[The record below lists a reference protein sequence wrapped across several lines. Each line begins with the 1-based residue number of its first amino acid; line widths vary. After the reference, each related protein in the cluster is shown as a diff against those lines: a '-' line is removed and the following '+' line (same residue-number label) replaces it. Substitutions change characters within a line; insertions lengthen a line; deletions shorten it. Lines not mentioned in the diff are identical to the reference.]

1 MQVNYAEKIYT
12 MALSIASSPVEN
24 RIWDVLD
31 REPPRGLY
39 ERIALENRARTQDF
53 IALKYPSDPFEAAKA
68 ILEECAKKS
77 INVLDY
83 WSDGYPALLRQ
94 IARPP
99 IILYSSGMTDLSAAV
114 SIVGTRNADPRSSEI
129 AFRIASELAR
139 AGFGTV
145 SGMAVGIDREAHM
158 GSLKSGGPTVGVL
171 ANGIDIVYPA
181 ANRDIFDEIKSAKGS
196 SLISEYPP
204 GIIAGRWTFVR
215 RNRII
220 SGMTR
225 ATVVVKAGDK
235 SGALITAGYALEQNR
250 DVFACPGHAFED
262 GYSGCH
268 GLIRNG
274 AIPVHGTDD
283 ILREMGIPVPE
294 KNPGGAK
301 AEGPDAE
308 RATAAAASET
318 GGKTAE
324 EFEGS
329 AFGKEIFGMLTADG
343 MEIDELVRRIGSG
356 AGAVLEEV
364 NMMEL
369 SGAIVR
375 EGNRI
380 LPVRK

>member
-1 MQVNYAEKIYT
+1 MQVNYVEKIYT

-24 RIWDVLD
+24 RIWDML
-31 REPPRGLY
+31 ESEEPRGLY
-39 ERIALENRARTQDF
+39 ERIALENRARTQEF

-68 ILEECAKKS
+68 IYEECAKKS
-77 INVLDY
+77 IDVLDY

-99 IILYSSGMTDLSAAV
+99 LILYSSGMTDLSSAV
-114 SIVGTRNADPRSSEI
+114 SIVGTRNADLRSSEI

-145 SGMAVGIDREAHM
+145 SGMAVGIDREAHT
-158 GSLKSGGPTVGVL
+158 GSLKAGGPTVGVL

-225 ATVVVKAGDK
+225 ATVVVKAGDR

-250 DVFACPGHAFED
+250 DVFACPGHAFEN

-268 GLIRNG
+268 RLIKNG
-274 AIPVHGTDD
+274 AIPVHGTED
-283 ILREMGIPVPE
+283 ILREMGIHVPE
-294 KNPGGAK
+294 KNPGRAK
-301 AEGPDAE
+301 AVRE
-308 RATAAAASET
+308 TAAVPPEKS
-318 GGKTAE
+318 GKTAE

-343 MEIDELVRRIGSG
+343 MEIDELVRKIGSG

-380 LPVRK
+380 LPARK